1 MKVLLFLLLFFYSV
15 SVSKTLFQATQ
26 LNVIKNKLV
35 EMGVG
40 YDHKKYFLKQ
50 KKKKSCFYF
59 KYEDTFVY
67 LGM

>member
-1 MKVLLFLLLFFYSV
+1 
-15 SVSKTLFQATQ
+15 
-26 LNVIKNKLV
+26 
-35 EMGVG
+35 MGVG